1 MFREQNCKQTTEL
14 VFDVSIGILM
24 TTTKEKKHIVAHVDQ
39 NMICTVLIV
48 SRVMHQP
55 VTRGSRDKGADVT
68 ETNVTSSG
76 DTGGRGAR
84 DIEMPDSGN
93 TQIGPGDDTKL
104 EEMTQITCKIDNKVG
119 YRVIKTR
126 TLSLMPSPLPK

>member
-1 MFREQNCKQTTEL
+1 MIIMFREQNCKQTTEL
-14 VFDVSIGILM
+14 VFDVSSIGILM
-24 TTTKEKKHIVAHVDQ
+24 TTKDKKWHCHVDQ
-39 NMICTVLIV
+39 NLICTVLIV

-55 VTRGSRDKGADVT
+55 LTPGSRDRGPDVT

-76 DTGGRGAR
+76 DMSLEDTGGRGAR
-84 DIEMPDSGN
+84 DTEMTDNGN

-119 YRVIKTR
+119 NRIIKT
-126 TLSLMPSPLPK
+126 

>member
-1 MFREQNCKQTTEL
+1 MIIKFREQNYEQTTEV
-14 VFDVSIGILM
+14 VFTMSSTGILM
-24 TTTKEKKHIVAHVDQ
+24 TTKEKKWHCHVDQ
-39 NMICTVLIV
+39 NMICTLLII

-55 VTRGSRDKGADVT
+55 LTPGSRDRGPDVT

-76 DTGGRGAR
+76 DLSLEDTGGRGAR
-84 DIEMPDSGN
+84 DTETTDN

-119 YRVIKTR
+119 YTIIKT
-126 TLSLMPSPLPK
+126 